1 MVSDQCQQ
9 IFKVSELEVGERI
22 VFNCYILSKGKF
34 LMNWIFKKLPNLTR
48 AGNNLAQTQP
58 ET

>member
-34 LMNWIFKKLPNLTR
+34 LMN
-48 AGNNLAQTQP
+48 
-58 ET
+58 